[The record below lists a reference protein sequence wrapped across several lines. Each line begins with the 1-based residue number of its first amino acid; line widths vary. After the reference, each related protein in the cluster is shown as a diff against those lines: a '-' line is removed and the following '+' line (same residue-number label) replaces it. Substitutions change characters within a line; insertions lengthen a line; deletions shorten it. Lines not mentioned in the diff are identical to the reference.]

1 MFLKYPPPRVSIFA
15 KESRGVGKEDS
26 PPLEY
31 AIGLGIFELLWLNAW
46 SINLVK
52 IIQKSLF
59 SQETP
64 IFVKWVL
71 LTALTDNVCS
81 NRNCC
86 SSSSS
91 SELPFKEGPPN
102 PNLRWNLKNLS
113 RGLNLPNPG
122 LNLKTFDTII
132 SGTNHFKAAAYI

>member
-1 MFLKYPPPRVSIFA
+1 MFLKYPPPPGFNLCQGIP
-15 KESRGVGKEDS
+15 RGGERRLP

-64 IFVKWVL
+64 IFVK
-71 LTALTDNVCS
+71 
-81 NRNCC
+81 
-86 SSSSS
+86 
-91 SELPFKEGPPN
+91 
-102 PNLRWNLKNLS
+102 
-113 RGLNLPNPG
+113 
-122 LNLKTFDTII
+122 
-132 SGTNHFKAAAYI
+132 